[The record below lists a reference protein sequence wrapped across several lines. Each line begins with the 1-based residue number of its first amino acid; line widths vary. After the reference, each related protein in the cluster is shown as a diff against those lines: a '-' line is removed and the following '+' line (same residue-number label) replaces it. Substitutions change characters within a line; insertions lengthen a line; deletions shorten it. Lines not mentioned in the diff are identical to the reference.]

1 MPRSLIHGR
10 RSKSIDFPAGITLFD
25 SDRPPHRIYLL
36 RSGRIYLANS
46 RGAIVDY
53 LVPGSFFGEKCWLS
67 SRYRDQIATSRS
79 QIQAQAFRKSELL
92 DLIQHDRR
100 FALRLLKSLA
110 LRLDRCEQSLT
121 DFVVERIEGRL
132 ARLLARLAPAKPRS
146 GWVRLQF
153 SPSNFGTGQDHRHH
167 TMAGLSLHAPLS
179 AVGLAATAA
188 QPVGQTRRSA
198 RVSGIF
204 RQTTL
209 AARGRQRSR
218 VRLRCLASWPL
229 KQNDYR
235 CVAGALGCEER
246 TESAAST
253 TTAATNARTRDDR
266 GADWSRL
273 K

>member
-53 LVPGSFFGEKCWLS
+53 LVAGSFFGEKCWLS

-153 SPSNFGTGQDHRHH
+153 SPSNSELARTIGTTRWQVSHYMHRFQQFGWLQQRPNLWVRRE
-167 TMAGLSLHAPLS
+167 GLHEFLESS
-179 AVGLAATAA
+179 
-188 QPVGQTRRSA
+188 S
-198 RVSGIF
+198 
-204 RQTTL
+204 
-209 AARGRQRSR
+209 
-218 VRLRCLASWPL
+218 RLR
-229 KQNDYR
+229 
-235 CVAGALGCEER
+235 
-246 TESAAST
+246 
-253 TTAATNARTRDDR
+253 
-266 GADWSRL
+266 
-273 K
+273 